1 MTDNI
6 LHRDVAS
13 ALHGEFQ
20 NSDLRFF
27 YEVKANLSKKQ
38 LIELAQTGIHCI
50 QPGIENLSTP
60 LLKRI
65 NKGTSQLQ
73 NIQTIKQC
81 TELNFIVSW
90 NIIYKL
96 PGETEED
103 CLTNCTLIPKLF
115 HLIPPS
121 AIPMRLE
128 RFSSYWQHPE
138 RYKLEQV
145 HHSWPYDFIFK
156 HLPKEQRSRLATY
169 FEYESPA
176 RDALQ
181 AKVKEMIQ
189 LISQWRAKP
198 HKSTLLHLQETFNGS
213 FVIDSRSGKPT
224 QTLISTPERELLLLL
239 DSIISFDRLLKTVQK
254 DGMGGEAISKAQLYS
269 LLQVFTERDW
279 VISENN
285 NWLSLVID
293 PLFKNQVYL

>member
-121 AIPMRLE
+121 AIPTEAGTFQFL
-128 RFSSYWQHPE
+128 
-138 RYKLEQV
+138 
-145 HHSWPYDFIFK
+145 
-156 HLPKEQRSRLATY
+156 LAA
-169 FEYESPA
+169 P
-176 RDALQ
+176 
-181 AKVKEMIQ
+181 
-189 LISQWRAKP
+189 
-198 HKSTLLHLQETFNGS
+198 
-213 FVIDSRSGKPT
+213 
-224 QTLISTPERELLLLL
+224 
-239 DSIISFDRLLKTVQK
+239 
-254 DGMGGEAISKAQLYS
+254 
-269 LLQVFTERDW
+269 
-279 VISENN
+279 
-285 NWLSLVID
+285 
-293 PLFKNQVYL
+293 